1 MPSGPPQEG
10 NWGKVL
16 AKFKEDGSVQ
26 LQNFLRKE
34 WAEQVAQVRRG
45 GALGTPRCACLG
57 PLPARSLG
65 LPTTTVWARACSRP
79 TSP

>member
-1 MPSGPPQEG
+1 M
-10 NWGKVL
+10 L

-34 WAEQVAQVRRG
+34 WAEQVAQVRQG

-57 PLPARSLG
+57 PVPARSLG